1 MFIDSYILVQTVTLS
16 LFLGILELGYIVFAK
31 KEREADALLDSI
43 HRQEGVK
50 TITRWEL
57 FKKKVFESGAY
68 QNYYNWIHRLLDLCW
83 DDKESPENIIRTQLI
98 AIVAGILITIVTFLT
113 CPVWIS
119 LIVIVVFAILAI
131 FPVFNLKNKVD
142 SKNKKFDKELPNFIN
157 KTIMVLRVGVS
168 VENAFGYGLQSMDE
182 SLTRKEFE
190 KLVAEMQVHSD
201 DIQKAFVNLNKRV
214 QTEECERFCNII
226 VSGIRNGNKMS
237 DILEGEYERISDNQ
251 ITNMKKE
258 SEMKKTIATCINILL
273 IFVPAVML
281 LIMPM
286 MRIGELA

>member
-1 MFIDSYILVQTVTLS
+1 MFIDSYVLVQTVTLS
-16 LFLGILELGYIVFAK
+16 LFLGIIELGYIVFAK
-31 KEREADALLDSI
+31 KEREADALIESI
-43 HRQEGVK
+43 HLQEGVK

-57 FKKKVFESGAY
+57 FKKKVLESGAY

-83 DDKESPENIIRTQLI
+83 DDKESPENIIRTQII
-98 AIVAGILITIVTFLT
+98 AAVAGILITIVTFLT

-119 LIVIVVFAILAI
+119 LIVIVLFAILAI

-201 DIQKAFVNLNKRV
+201 DIQKAFINLNKRV

-258 SEMKKTIATCINILL
+258 SEMKKTIATCINIIL